1 MKTFKQSIALL
12 SGLLLL
18 LLLPL
23 SADAQDGEATIVE
36 IAAGNENFS
45 TLVTALDTAGLVE
58 ALSGE
63 GPFTVFAPTNEA
75 FAALPEGELEAL
87 LQPENRELLTQIL
100 TYHVVEGKA
109 MAADVVGL
117 DEVTTLM
124 GSTVS
129 IEVDGETVRLADT
142 AQVVQ
147 TDIEASN
154 GVIHVIDSVLLP
166 PTTESEEGGY

>member
-23 SADAQDGEATIVE
+23 SAGAQDGDATIAE

-45 TLVTALDTAGLVE
+45 TLVTALDTAGLVGV
-58 ALSGE
+58 LNGE

-75 FAALPEGELEAL
+75 FEALPDGELEAL

-100 TYHVVEGKA
+100 TYHVVEGEA

-166 PTTESEEGGY
+166 PTTESEEDSY